1 MMRPNFWLMRG
12 SNRKHVGG
20 SVGRQNQ
27 NLELQSG
34 LSICQIPIYRLD
46 IVNACDTTKERERE
60 RGVEKKE
67 DSSENSIH
75 RRVAPR
81 ARGSRVDVYYVSDF
95 PLCRAVVEGD
105 ADAGF
110 VMGRVLRGASEE
122 RGRGGCVS
130 KREDLSFKVDNRGE
144 SRRR

>member
-1 MMRPNFWLMRG
+1 MMMRPNFWLMRG

-60 RGVEKKE
+60 RCREKRGFLRE
-67 DSSENSIH
+67 FNSSPGRASSSRESS
-75 RRVAPR
+75 RRV
-81 ARGSRVDVYYVSDF
+81 
-95 PLCRAVVEGD
+95 LCV
-105 ADAGF
+105 
-110 VMGRVLRGASEE
+110 
-122 RGRGGCVS
+122 
-130 KREDLSFKVDNRGE
+130 
-144 SRRR
+144 

>member
-1 MMRPNFWLMRG
+1 MMMRPNFWLMRG

-60 RGVEKKE
+60 RGVEKKR
-67 DSSENSIH
+67 IP
-75 RRVAPR
+75 PR
-81 ARGSRVDVYYVSDF
+81 IQFIAGSRLELEGVESTCIMCLIFLYAELS
-95 PLCRAVVEGD
+95 LRATQTQ
-105 ADAGF
+105 A
-110 VMGRVLRGASEE
+110 L
-122 RGRGGCVS
+122 
-130 KREDLSFKVDNRGE
+130 
-144 SRRR
+144 